1 MGCFLA
7 AASVILY
14 SLCSLCSRTHADHPP
29 PPQKRPL
36 ETQHQS
42 QNDQTSRGKNADA
55 FRANFAGVDWV
66 KVPLVYWQ
74 YTTSEVLVLEYCP
87 GKKINDGP
95 AIDALGLDRQRL
107 ARLAVE
113 SYLQQIL
120 RHGLFHADPHPGNV
134 AVDAGVE
141 GGRCV
146 CHLLFCLGAFWM
158 RKKTRKNKEKN
169 KRRRR
174 ER

>member
-1 MGCFLA
+1 LNGRSVGWRRAVLPFCRSA
-7 AASVILY
+7 AASCFPLAHAPPNRPTD
-14 SLCSLCSRTHADHPP
+14 RTLRTVFHARHSKHDHQNQNRK
-29 PPQKRPL
+29 PQPKN
-36 ETQHQS
+36 HH
-42 QNDQTSRGKNADA
+42 RGKNADA

-74 YTTSEVLVLEYCP
+74 YTTAEVLVLEYCP

-134 AVDAGVE
+134 AVDDGVE

-146 CHLLFCLGAFWM
+146 LSPLF
-158 RKKTRKNKEKN
+158 
-169 KRRRR
+169 
-174 ER
+174 

>member
-1 MGCFLA
+1 LSCSARALSCSRAAFCPPFFRLFSRSSRFFSLA
-7 AASVILY
+7 A
-14 SLCSLCSRTHADHPP
+14 RNKQHNKTH
-29 PPQKRPL
+29 
-36 ETQHQS
+36 
-42 QNDQTSRGKNADA
+42 QTNRGKNADA

-146 CHLLFCLGAFWM
+146 VFSLLFFEFDC
-158 RKKTRKNKEKN
+158 RRTKNDTKK
-169 KRRRR
+169 
-174 ER
+174 